1 MSSLLCS
8 NARKLSNNR
17 IKLVRAGA
25 FANLKHLEQLYVMRC
40 TALLCAALSVA
51 VTTAC
56 ALYSNRARTLCRREL
71 NNNQISSI
79 APDAFAG
86 LANLKILYG
95 MT

>member
-25 FANLKHLEQLYVMRC
+25 FANLKHLEQLYVMCC
-40 TALLCAALSVA
+40 TALLCSERFSDNGR
-51 VTTAC
+51 C
-56 ALYSNRARTLCRREL
+56 ALYSNRTCSLCRREL